1 MSMLKHRNAIVE
13 SSRGDSA
20 IVATALCCRDRQ
32 FGPRPVFA
40 KLRPGKQGKEATTVG
55 KRHSLFAANENKL
68 AFPAYE
74 KFLARETGAI
84 FIFVVGFHKRS
95 QDELDRSA

>member
-13 SSRGDSA
+13 SSSGDSA
-20 IVATALCCRDRQ
+20 IVATALCWGETPV
-32 FGPRPVFA
+32 GPRPVFA
-40 KLRPGKQGKEATTVG
+40 KLRPGRQGEG
-55 KRHSLFAANENKL
+55 LLRLGRRHSLFAASENKL
-68 AFPAYE
+68 AFPAHE